1 MTSLLEIRDSLT
13 MDIYNTYDS
22 VHIKPHFR
30 RQAIF
35 NPTLLSHAEHDAPQT
50 GTSGHGAGK
59 LILYT
64 EHGSSSWD
72 GGHGGGGGEGAGSS
86 H

>member
-1 MTSLLEIRDSLT
+1 MSSLT
-13 MDIYNTYDS
+13 MDIYNTY
-22 VHIKPHFR
+22 HTYP
-30 RQAIF
+30 A
-35 NPTLLSHAEHDAPQT
+35 LLSHAEHDAPQT
-50 GTSGHGAGK
+50 GTSGHGTGK

-72 GGHGGGGGEGAGSS
+72 GGHGGGGGGEGAGSS